1 MSKQSFVT
9 GWDIGGAHVKA
20 ARVAANGDVIDVTQV
35 ACPLWLGLDQLE
47 LAINTI
53 LQQWQ
58 NHTDSAAITMT
69 GELVD
74 LFANRQ
80 QGVEQIIECVQKQLS
95 TDDIK
100 IYGVLDWL
108 TPLTAKHDWQ
118 QVASMN
124 WHASAKLVSRY
135 VSDALFIDIGST
147 TCDIIPIKDK
157 TVSTQGFTDFDR
169 QISREL
175 LYTGTIRT
183 PLIALSQQAP
193 FRDKSVGLAAE
204 LFATTGDCW
213 VLTGQLEPSQ
223 IQDRSADG
231 QPWDKTSCS
240 QRLARLLGTDA
251 HIATEK
257 EWQQLAQWFTEQQ
270 QQHILS
276 ACRLVIQ
283 QAALNN
289 DNTVIVG
296 AGIGRFMLKSVAE
309 SLQLNYLDL
318 HTLLASENTSISD
331 HAPAT
336 AVALLAAQ

>member
-1 MSKQSFVT
+1 MTKRSYVT

-20 ARVAANGDVIDVTQV
+20 ARVDPHGQVIDVIQV
-35 ACPLWLGLDQLE
+35 ACPLWLGLNQLE
-47 LAINTI
+47 EAINTI
-53 LQQWQ
+53 LNKWQ

-74 LFANRQ
+74 LFSNRQ
-80 QGVEQIIECVQKQLS
+80 QGVEQIIKCVQQQLT

-100 IYGVLDWL
+100 IYGVPDWL
-108 TPLTAKHDWQ
+108 TPLTAKTNWQ

-124 WHASAKLVSRY
+124 WHASAKLVSSK
-135 VSDALFIDIGST
+135 VTDALFIDIGST
-147 TCDIIPIKDK
+147 TCDIIPVKNR
-157 TVSTQGFTDFDR
+157 VVCAQGLTDFDR

-183 PLIALSQQAP
+183 PLIALSQHAP
-193 FRDKSVGLAAE
+193 FRGNSVGLAAE

-213 VLTGQLEPSQ
+213 VLTNQLEPSQ

-231 QPWDKTSCS
+231 QPWDKTNCC

-251 HIATEK
+251 YIAAEK

-270 QQHILS
+270 QQHIIS

-283 QAALNN
+283 QATLNN
-289 DNTVIVG
+289 DNTVVVG
-296 AGIGRFMLKSVAE
+296 AGIGRFMLKFVAE